1 MRPFAVALKL
11 GLDHLGTNTRA
22 AFVWI
27 VAIMLAMTGLLFTSN
42 AVAADDTT
50 TVSTISGQ
58 RHVLEIEAL
67 TEPRVVLEKLAAARA
82 AVSTPDFVELAKL
95 DLAEANACRV
105 IANWQCQRRAAL
117 AAITNA
123 DKTNS
128 IYLQVRARINE
139 GRAHASLGEFNAAS
153 RALAQAQQRLGN
165 AKDNQLFPD
174 IMLAYSSISFRLG
187 KLDESLRYAAD
198 ALPYTSAVTQ
208 PEMRIR
214 LLRNMSRAAAKID
227 KVADA
232 NAYLDQATNLL
243 QGINDP
249 KLAAEILLER
259 ARSARATNDV
269 ATVEAM
275 GERISSMA
283 GSLKNSQL
291 SGLGIETSAHA
302 LQMRG
307 QMAEAINLYNRA
319 SEAYATL
326 NLYSDE
332 MRAVRAS
339 VELQLRGAPSAGLV
353 KSVARLNQLTDKVAI
368 IERDSAS
375 TDFAERLRYAQSD
388 AELTIANAK
397 TETEHVRAENNES
410 KFRYT
415 LLAIGLALILFLVA
429 LGMYFQQR
437 RHAKKVRQQSLEME
451 QVLMQTSHDLRNP
464 LNGILG
470 ISDLLLS
477 APMPVDQRNKIQAIR
492 DAGLSLN
499 SLAQDLLDRGRI
511 KGGTLT
517 LNPEATNIK
526 ALIANLGTLYQPL
539 AARKNLGLQ
548 VQIDPKLPATVSI
561 DAHRLQQ
568 VLGNLF
574 GNALKF
580 SDQGNIA
587 LTVTSAN
594 VSADATY
601 AENGLKTA
609 VRFEVRDNG
618 PGIAKADQE
627 RLFKPFQRGDTSR
640 KNATGAGLGLAI
652 SKDLVQLMGG
662 KLEVLSEINKGAA
675 FFFTLRLPVM
685 AEQVLTAEPTPVLD
699 KVALDAPQTL
709 RTLIVDDEA
718 ISVMVLRHQI
728 GVLGHKVEACGSPM
742 EALTTVGIG
751 RFDVVLLDYEMEGMN
766 GPELAAKLRALHG
779 NSANMPRLI
788 MVSGHPPD
796 ANIVNRLVDDWLV
809 KPVRIEQLKRALD
822 KPNWQGGDGS
832 PSPNVHILGS
842 TS

>member
-1 MRPFAVALKL
+1 MCNSAYQQNRDLDQRGMPARVLVVVAWL
-11 GLDHLGTNTRA
+11 
-22 AFVWI
+22 
-27 VAIMLAMTGLLFTSN
+27 LALLFTLPS
-42 AVAADDTT
+42 AAEDKPAAN
-50 TVSTISGQ
+50 VSTINGQ
-58 RHVLEIEAL
+58 RHALEIEAL
-67 TEPRVVLEKLAAARA
+67 TEPRQVLEKLAAVRA
-82 AVSTPDFVELAKL
+82 AVSPQDHTEFARLS
-95 DLAEANACRV
+95 LAEANACRV

-117 AAITNA
+117 AAITYA

-128 IYLQVRARINE
+128 VYLQVRARINE
-139 GRAHASLGEFNAAS
+139 GRAHAALGDSNAAS
-153 RALAQAQQRLGN
+153 RALAQAQQRLGG
-165 AKDNQLFPD
+165 AKDNQLYPD

-187 KLDESLRYAAD
+187 KLDESLRYAND
-198 ALPYTSAVTQ
+198 GLPYASATEQ

-214 LLRNMSRAAAKID
+214 LLRNMSRAASKIG
-227 KVADA
+227 KVREADQ
-232 NAYLDQATNLL
+232 YLDQATNLL

-259 ARSARATNDV
+259 ARSARAMNDV

-275 GERISSMA
+275 GERITNMA
-283 GSLKNSQL
+283 ASLKNSQL
-291 SGLGIETSAHA
+291 TGLGIETSAQA

-307 QMAEAINLYNRA
+307 QITQAITLFNQA
-319 SEAYATL
+319 SDAYAVL
-326 NLYSDE
+326 SLYSDE

-339 VELQLRGAPSAGLV
+339 VELQMRGAPSVALI

-368 IERDSAS
+368 TERDSAS

-388 AELTIANAK
+388 ADLALANAK
-397 TETEHVRAENNES
+397 TETEHMRAENSEN

-415 LLAIGLALILFLVA
+415 LLAIGLATILFLVA
-429 LGMYFQQR
+429 LGLYLQQR
-437 RHAKKVRQQSLEME
+437 RHAENIRHQNLEME

-470 ISDLLLS
+470 ISDWLLS
-477 APMPVDQRNKIQAIR
+477 TPLPVDQKNKIQAIR

-517 LNPEATNIK
+517 LNPETTDIK
-526 ALIANLGTLYQPL
+526 KLIANLGLLYQPL
-539 AARKNLGLQ
+539 AAQKNLGLH
-548 VQIDPKLPATVSI
+548 VQIDAGLPASVAI

-580 SDQGNIA
+580 SDEGNIA
-587 LTVTSAN
+587 LTVSDAN
-594 VSADATY
+594 VASEA
-601 AENGLKTA
+601 NGA
-609 VRFEVRDNG
+609 QFASIRFEVRDNG

-627 RLFKPFQRGDTSR
+627 RLFQPFQRGDTTR

-662 KLEVLSEINKGAA
+662 KLEVLSEVNKGAA
-675 FFFTLRLPVM
+675 FFFTLRLPVIAQAAPAPLVAAPAVVVDK
-685 AEQVLTAEPTPVLD
+685 AEANIST
-699 KVALDAPQTL
+699 TL

-718 ISVMVLRHQI
+718 VSVMVLRHQI
-728 GVLGHKVEACGSPM
+728 GVLGHKVETCESPM
-742 EALTTVGIG
+742 DALTTVGIA
-751 RFDVVLLDYEMEGMN
+751 RFDVVLLDYEMEGMT

-796 ANIVNRLVDDWLV
+796 ASILNRLVDDWLV
-809 KPVRIEQLKRALD
+809 KPVRIEQLKQAMD
-822 KPNWQGGDGS
+822 KRNWGGKDGT
-832 PSPNVHILGS
+832 PSPTLKAANTRS
-842 TS
+842 